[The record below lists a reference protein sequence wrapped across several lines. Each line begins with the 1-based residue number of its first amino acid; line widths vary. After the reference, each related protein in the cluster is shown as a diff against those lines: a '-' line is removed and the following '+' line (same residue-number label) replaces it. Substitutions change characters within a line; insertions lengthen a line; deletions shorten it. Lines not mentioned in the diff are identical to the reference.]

1 MAAVEDAWRIAM
13 PKTIAAR
20 YLESQGI
27 RRLG

>member
-1 MAAVEDAWRIAM
+1 MAAVEDAWCIVM

-27 RRLG
+27 RRG

>member
-1 MAAVEDAWRIAM
+1 MAAVEDVRCIVM

-27 RRLG
+27 RRG